1 MEIPRSVVS
10 VAHTIS
16 PSPPLSLP
24 PSLSPSLPPSLRMES
39 DTRKQ
44 LLQLFDSRVVDVA
57 LRQFQ
62 DRRGN
67 LTTEEIAGWIL
78 DHGTAVK
85 LQIEHDAGAAR
96 QRQRGQQQQKREQAL
111 GGLDRVFH
119 REKKAVDEL
128 ASLVEDG
135 LHSVEALAVLAQEIE
150 SLTRNIV
157 ERKRLNGKTEDDIM
171 DDMLHRSMTSSST
184 GSTTGSTTP
193 TGRAREIG
201 RVLAPCARES
211 YGVMSLSDAY
221 RIYNRSRV
229 GNLTEIATPDEF
241 VGACRTVRA
250 GTGTLS
256 RPRALGSDRIE
267 TSTASYLPLP
277 PPPLTPV

>member
-1 MEIPRSVVS
+1 
-10 VAHTIS
+10 
-16 PSPPLSLP
+16 
-24 PSLSPSLPPSLRMES
+24 MES

-67 LTTEEIAGWIL
+67 VTTEEIAGWIL
-78 DHGTAVK
+78 DHGTAVE

-96 QRQRGQQQQKREQAL
+96 QRQQGQQQQQQQQQKREQAL

-150 SLTRNIV
+150 SLTRNLV

-171 DDMLHRSMTSSST
+171 DDVLHRSMMTSSSA
-184 GSTTGSTTP
+184 GSTAVSTTP

-221 RIYNRSRV
+221 RVYNRSRV

-256 RPRALGSDRIE
+256 CSRALVLSDRIE
-267 TSTASYLPLP
+267 TSTACYHHHHHP
-277 PPPLTPV
+277 TPV

>member
-1 MEIPRSVVS
+1 
-10 VAHTIS
+10 
-16 PSPPLSLP
+16 
-24 PSLSPSLPPSLRMES
+24 MES

-67 LTTEEIAGWIL
+67 VTTEEIAGWIL
-78 DHGTAVK
+78 DHGTAVE

-96 QRQRGQQQQKREQAL
+96 QRQQQQQQQQKLEQAL

-150 SLTRNIV
+150 SLTRNLV

-171 DDMLHRSMTSSST
+171 DDMLHRSMMTSSSA
-184 GSTTGSTTP
+184 GSTAGSTTP

-221 RIYNRSRV
+221 RVYNRSRV

-256 RPRALGSDRIE
+256 RSRALVLSDRIE
-267 TSTASYLPLP
+267 TSTASYHHHHHHHHHHHP
-277 PPPLTPV
+277 TPV